1 MKGGCIW
8 ITVGRQ
14 LHDSFSG
21 SQLKAAITFLNAHPG
36 QVSPITLNLGGND
49 IPNLVTPC
57 IFNNQID
64 LACVRD
70 HAPAFIADLAGTISG
85 FLDDLRSA
93 APDAEIILMGSA
105 DTSLNALAF
114 ADPLIQLFNK
124 TVAQAA
130 AANRAWFADPFPVFN
145 PQGNLAA
152 EVQTLCTLTLLCSQS
167 DIHPSDAGYQA
178 LARIV
183 FDASQYARLAE

>member
-1 MKGGCIW
+1 MTATLLAQSQSPPPMFSPPKAYYLALGDSVTYGYQAFKDLAGLPPSAYNTGFVDVFSARLRQIRPGITTINYGCPGESTETFMKGGCIW

-70 HAPAFIADLAGTISG
+70 HAPAFIADLAETISG
-85 FLDDLRSA
+85 FLDDLRTA

-105 DTSLNALAF
+105 DTSLNAL
-114 ADPLIQLFNK
+114 
-124 TVAQAA
+124 
-130 AANRAWFADPFPVFN
+130 
-145 PQGNLAA
+145 
-152 EVQTLCTLTLLCSQS
+152 
-167 DIHPSDAGYQA
+167 
-178 LARIV
+178 
-183 FDASQYARLAE
+183 